1 VKEHRLTIF
10 FSFCIGDQSF
20 FLAIDNLPQKG
31 HRVKNFKEAVTF
43 TETKDK
49 MWSLMIQLL
58 EMMSCDSMFWKCLRP
73 LHKLIVFL
81 IKFFLRYNRL
91 TPSLLTKGSALV
103 RTKQTLKHEKLVR

>member
-49 MWSLMIQLL
+49 M
-58 EMMSCDSMFWKCLRP
+58 
-73 LHKLIVFL
+73 
-81 IKFFLRYNRL
+81 
-91 TPSLLTKGSALV
+91 
-103 RTKQTLKHEKLVR
+103 